1 VRGCVRNDCSNR
13 CMQAHPAELPK
24 RGGTGMTGVHL
35 MHVQQRQ
42 EQCRRK
48 RNRDSSA
55 VLPVLH
61 RSAGGDDEAALRAI
75 AQHVRP

>member
-1 VRGCVRNDCSNR
+1 
-13 CMQAHPAELPK
+13 
-24 RGGTGMTGVHL
+24 
-35 MHVQQRQ
+35 
-42 EQCRRK
+42 
-48 RNRDSSA
+48 